1 MSSVKLQGQLEE
13 VVKER
18 TKLVI
23 SILLNSSENQ
33 VAKSFE
39 LFDVHCMYLQAEKTP
54 YSLSLGCLFSG
65 KVLRQFLEWQIR
77 Q

>member
-13 VVKER
+13 VVDER

-23 SILLNSSENQ
+23 SILLNSDESQ

-39 LFDVHCMYLQAEKTP
+39 LFAVNCTYLQAEKGVWGF
-54 YSLSLGCLFSG
+54 LG
-65 KVLRQFLEWQIR
+65 VVYFLER
-77 Q
+77 F

>member
-13 VVKER
+13 VVDER

-23 SILLNSSENQ
+23 SVLLSSVENQ

-39 LFDVHCMYLQAEKTP
+39 LFDVNCMYLQAEKVN
-54 YSLSLGCLFSG
+54 SKKVFLG
-65 KVLRQFLEWQIR
+65 VVYFLER
-77 Q
+77 F

>member
-13 VVKER
+13 VVDER

-23 SILLNSSENQ
+23 SVLLSSVENQ

-39 LFDVHCMYLQAEKTP
+39 LFDVNCMYLQAEKVNMGF
-54 YSLSLGCLFSG
+54 SWSCLFSG
-65 KVLRQFLEWQIR
+65 KVLR
-77 Q
+77 